1 MDNYNNESYKAES
14 MLAES
19 MLAEFLN
26 LESVKTSNL
35 TTLLIFMCLMSASI
49 MKEFKDIN
57 ASGEVNLTFDNYL
70 DLLREFNNSVNN

>member
-1 MDNYNNESYKAES
+1 MDNYNNESYK
-14 MLAES
+14 AES